1 MKLYEKFNFLTCI
14 ILFYSYSLSVG
25 AKEKVI
31 IIADEIS
38 VSNQGVKL
46 IATGNVKIQYGDYQL
61 NTTELTYDK
70 EKNLLSA
77 NHPIELKNKNV
88 FKIIA
93 SSAEI
98 SDDFKKIIASHASAL
113 IEKTFYVRSQKMVR
127 FKNGQSSFYSSI
139 GTTCEVCPSSPVP
152 MWQIKSEMIR
162 HDSKKHQLHFKNARM
177 EFLGLPVFYTP
188 YLRIPEPGVKRA
200 TGLLTPKILTSD
212 LLGVG
217 LKQPFY
223 LNLSRSSDVTF
234 SLLKTSKTEKK
245 LKPQLNFKLS
255 DKDLLVVDSIAKY
268 YSINID
274 SGEINWSKNSTYP
287 FNSEIKKYKDKF
299 FVVDYKNTLRCYYV
313 DDGSECWNLQTEDS
327 FTISN
332 SKFSLIIIEDM
343 VIFNNSIGDITA
355 VDIETGMITWQLP
368 TQSSSII
375 NETYN
380 FKISKLVSDNKSI
393 YFSNNKNEFY
403 SIDVKTGVTN
413 WINDINSNLTPI
425 IIGNLLFTVS
435 NNGYLYVIE
444 KDKGNIIRITDLYIN
459 YKIKKRKNINPVGFA
474 IGNSKLFLT
483 NTDGNMIFVDLR
495 LGNITGIEKVT
506 GNLTSKPF
514 IFNQNLFVIRNGS
527 IVQYN

>member
-1 MKLYEKFNFLTCI
+1 MNRLAVLILSFFLVNNCSFNENSGIWKDKQKTLEDQKNI
-14 ILFYSYSLSVG
+14 
-25 AKEKVI
+25 EKVFLDKELVTSEFNQELEIDLANIKTNNKI
-31 IIADEIS
+31 IDNKNNFGSQNYEGLFNKVGNYKFS
-38 VSNQGVKL
+38 KL
-46 IATGNVKIQYGDYQL
+46 ENVNQL
-61 NTTELTYDK
+61 NFKPIFLDNGLIFFDK
-70 EKNLLSA
+70 KGS
-77 NHPIELKNKNV
+77 
-88 FKIIA
+88 IIRF
-93 SSAEI
+93 
-98 SDDFKKIIASHASAL
+98 DN
-113 IEKTFYVRSQKMVR
+113 SQKILWK
-127 FKNGQSSFYSSI
+127 KNHY
-139 GTTCEVCPSSPVP
+139 
-152 MWQIKSEMIR
+152 
-162 HDSKKHQLHFKNARM
+162 
-177 EFLGLPVFYTP
+177 
-188 YLRIPEPGVKRA
+188 
-200 TGLLTPKILTSD
+200 
-212 LLGVG
+212 
-217 LKQPFY
+217 
-223 LNLSRSSDVTF
+223 
-234 SLLKTSKTEKK
+234 SKTEKK

-474 IGNSKLFLT
+474 VGNSKLFLT